1 MRRIKQVSITKY
13 ITIYLIVFVV
23 FISFFM
29 ALFVSVL
36 ADRMIHYDIQSTM
49 IKKVVGN
56 GKHVNCVDG
65 ELKADSEYKFED
77 DGMYFQILDE
87 QGKIFLGKSPKGFD
101 VPGEIGKQKL
111 HILQENGKEYYVIDR
126 VNKRLTK
133 ATEKII
139 YSRAIVE
146 KEDIDSKYQIIKYI
160 SYGSIPVFI
169 IIVLLCSFVLSKNIS
184 DPLTQMSKTA
194 AVIGK
199 EGELSKRMEYSGRIK
214 ELSILADTNNYMLER
229 VENMFDTQK
238 RFSSDV
244 AHELRT
250 PLAVLLAQ
258 CEYAKEHTETKE
270 EFDAAIDVIYRQ
282 AVKTNCIVTQLLEL
296 NRLESGQIIPELEE
310 VDLNEMICSIC
321 DDEEWKNKEKVAFK
335 KSFGEAKTQVDVGL
349 AFILFQNIIQN
360 AVKFSAL
367 PTTVEISTGCEND
380 HVYVRV
386 KDYGCGI
393 RKEDMKKLFD
403 PFYRA
408 EKSRNSEGFG
418 LGLPLADRIVK
429 MHGGRI
435 EVESEWGEGSIFT
448 IVLPRS

>member
-23 FISFFM
+23 SISFFM
-29 ALFVSVL
+29 AIFVSVL

-56 GKHVNCVDG
+56 GKHVNYVDG
-65 ELKADSEYKFED
+65 ELKPDSEYKFED

-87 QGKIFLGKSPKGFD
+87 EGKILLGKSPKGFD

-111 HILQENGKEYYVIDR
+111 HILQENGKDYYIIDR
-126 VNKRLTK
+126 VNRRLTK

-139 YSRAIVE
+139 YSRGIVE
-146 KEDIDSKYQIIKYI
+146 KENIDSKYQIIKYI

-169 IIVLLCSFVLSKNIS
+169 LIVLLGSFVLSKNIS

-194 AVIGK
+194 EMIGK
-199 EGELSKRMEYSGRIK
+199 EGELSKRMEYGGKIK
-214 ELSILADTNNYMLER
+214 EFSILADTNNHMLER

-270 EFDAAIDVIYRQ
+270 EFDASIDVIYRQ
-282 AVKTNCIVTQLLEL
+282 AVKSKATGKRAVETGACGRGKKVRAFQPFKECCASLPGNLLTK
-296 NRLESGQIIPELEE
+296 NR
-310 VDLNEMICSIC
+310 
-321 DDEEWKNKEKVAFK
+321 
-335 KSFGEAKTQVDVGL
+335 
-349 AFILFQNIIQN
+349 
-360 AVKFSAL
+360 
-367 PTTVEISTGCEND
+367 
-380 HVYVRV
+380 
-386 KDYGCGI
+386 
-393 RKEDMKKLFD
+393 KKLLFCLLMIHNALS
-403 PFYRA
+403 PFLYLFRA
-408 EKSRNSEGFG
+408 AYKAGFRTIRSG
-418 LGLPLADRIVK
+418 K
-429 MHGGRI
+429 GRTLCH
-435 EVESEWGEGSIFT
+435 E
-448 IVLPRS
+448 R